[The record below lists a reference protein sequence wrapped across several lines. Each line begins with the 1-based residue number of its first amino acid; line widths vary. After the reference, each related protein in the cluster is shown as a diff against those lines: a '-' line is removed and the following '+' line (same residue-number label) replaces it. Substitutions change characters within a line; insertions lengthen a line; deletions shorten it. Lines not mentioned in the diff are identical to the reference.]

1 MSDSGRITRGVVMA
15 LCIGVTVAGLM
26 NVYGDNS
33 EVVSKAQSV
42 ACGSPN
48 CAIRV
53 TRMERNPFTQS
64 FTFQTKLE
72 QRQNANQEMTVDVS
86 CQRAYFLL
94 GEFSCS
100 RKGAL

>member
-1 MSDSGRITRGVVMA
+1 MSESNRLVRGVVAA
-15 LCIGVTVAGLM
+15 LCVGVTVAGLI

-33 EVVSKAQSV
+33 EVVAKAQSV

-72 QRQNANQEMTVDVS
+72 QQAGAGQTVDVS

-94 GEFSCS
+94 GEYSCS
-100 RKGAL
+100 KRAGL